1 MSCNPMALSPTLG
14 ERHREGFA
22 VYSFQQIMPT
32 PTKKFNFAAA
42 YAELE
47 KISAWFERENID
59 LEEGIE
65 KFEVGAKLV
74 KELKNYLNTVG
85 NKIKELKT

>member
-1 MSCNPMALSPTLG
+1 MVVK
-14 ERHREGFA
+14 E
-22 VYSFQQIMPT
+22 
-32 PTKKFNFAAA
+32 TKKFNFATA

-65 KFEVGAKLV
+65 KFEAGTKLV
-74 KELKNYLNTVG
+74 KELKDYLNTAE
-85 NKIKELKT
+85 NKIRELKT